1 LHARKASTAAPG
13 TYALLFEARRARR
26 VRVGRQGTLQLR
38 PGWYAY
44 AGSAFGP
51 GGVRARVGRHLAPS
65 RRHWHV
71 DYLRPGARLV
81 EVWCS
86 YDARRREHLWAET
99 LAALSRAPAPLAGF
113 GASDCR
119 CDAHLSFH
127 ETRPPLRAFRAR
139 LRARDGRHAPV
150 HLLQRNSV
158 TGDADW

>member
-1 LHARKASTAAPG
+1 MSAPG
-13 TYALLFEARRARR
+13 SYVLLFEVRRARR
-26 VRVGRQGTLQLR
+26 VRVGRLGALRLR

-51 GGVRARVGRHLAPS
+51 GGVRARVRRHLAPS

-86 YDARRREHLWAET
+86 YDTRRREHLWAET
-99 LAALSRAPAPLAGF
+99 LAELSRAPAPLAGF

-119 CDAHLSFH
+119 CPAHLSFH
-127 ETRPPLRAFRAR
+127 EKRPTLRAFRAR
-139 LRARDGRHAPV
+139 LRSREPRHATV
-150 HLLQRNSV
+150 HLLARVPFV
-158 TGDADW
+158 TRAP